1 MLKKEYGLRI
11 SRRTVSNYREEAGIR
26 SVYERK
32 AQEAYGR
39 ET

>member
-32 AQEAYGR
+32 A
-39 ET
+39 